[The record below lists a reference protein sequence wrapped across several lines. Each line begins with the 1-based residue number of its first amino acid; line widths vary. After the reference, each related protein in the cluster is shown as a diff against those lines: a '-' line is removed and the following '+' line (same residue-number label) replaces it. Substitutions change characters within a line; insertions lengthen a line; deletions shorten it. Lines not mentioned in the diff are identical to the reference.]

1 MNINIAISEGTKIL
15 KSKDIASSQ
24 LDSEILMANTINK
37 DRNYILLNSDSSL
50 DKENLS
56 NFYKLIHKRSLG
68 NPIAYLTN
76 KKFFWNSEFFIT
88 NHTLIPRPDTELIV
102 ENVLRLTKQKNRINI
117 LDIGVGSGCI
127 LLSILKERKNFYGTG
142 IDISKKCINISKI
155 NAINLKI
162 SSRLKLFESD
172 VDKFNLGKYDLIVS
186 NPPYIKTSKLKYL
199 ERNVAEF
206 EPRQALD
213 GGLDGLS
220 EIRKVIKK
228 SSELIKRNGKFILE
242 IGFDQKNK
250 VINLLK
256 KKGFYINSTQKDLA
270 NNERCIV
277 CTKIWNLNYG
287 DIQKQ

>member
-1 MNINIAISEGTKIL
+1 MNINLAINQGSKIL
-15 KSKDIASSQ
+15 KDKFIPSSQ
-24 LDSEILMANTINK
+24 LDSEILMAKTINK
-37 DRNYILLNSDSSL
+37 DRKYILLNSNYLLKNNDL
-50 DKENLS
+50 NNFFNLIE
-56 NFYKLIHKRSLG
+56 LRSLG

-88 NHTLIPRPDTELIV
+88 KDTLIPRPDTELVV
-102 ENVLRLTKQKNRINI
+102 ENVLRLTKQKNKINF

-127 LLSILKERKNFYGTG
+127 ILSILKERQNFYGTG
-142 IDISKKCINISKI
+142 IDISKKCLNITNI
-155 NAINLKI
+155 NAINLNLR
-162 SSRLKLFESD
+162 SRLKLYKSD

-186 NPPYIKTSKLKYL
+186 NPPYIKTLNLKYL
-199 ERNVAEF
+199 ERDVVGF
-206 EPRQALD
+206 EPKLALN

-256 KKGFYINSTQKDLA
+256 TLFF
-270 NNERCIV
+270 
-277 CTKIWNLNYG
+277 
-287 DIQKQ
+287 